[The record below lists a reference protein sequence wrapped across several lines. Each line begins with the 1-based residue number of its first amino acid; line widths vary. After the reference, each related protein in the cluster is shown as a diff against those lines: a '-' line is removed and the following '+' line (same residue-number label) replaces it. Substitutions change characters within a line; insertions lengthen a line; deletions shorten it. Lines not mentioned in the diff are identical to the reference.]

1 MRVCVCVRACVRVCV
16 TTACMCACV
25 CVCVCVRPAAPER
38 PGDRLCLSY
47 RYTSHS
53 VSWRVCVCSDQ
64 LHQKDKVI
72 KELCEQKNQLMAELM
87 EFSTS
92 REDGNNSVSASP
104 AQRAAVAG

>member
-1 MRVCVCVRACVRVCV
+1 MCNGVC
-16 TTACMCACV
+16 
-25 CVCVCVRPAAPER
+25 
-38 PGDRLCLSY
+38 
-47 RYTSHS
+47 
-53 VSWRVCVCSDQ
+53 VCVCSDQ